1 MEKVLFASDELT
13 GLIWAAALMRPSGST
28 KDMELKSLKK
38 KYKSK
43 GFAAGVSRE
52 VIEQGARMLGWELDE
67 LLTKTLK
74 AMQDSEDEILKLL
87 EQEQ

>member
-1 MEKVLFASDELT
+1 MEHNN
-13 GLIWAAALMRPSGST
+13 W
-28 KDMELKSLKK
+28 
-38 KYKSK
+38 K

-52 VIEQGARMLGWELDE
+52 VIEQGAGMLGWELDE